1 MQAYV
6 CIHVGLVEQ
15 NKYRLVFVGLTSVKS
30 VKQGYTFSLVLFC
43 IYLGGLLSALHAA
56 SWSLMLYRFH

>member
-1 MQAYV
+1 
-6 CIHVGLVEQ
+6 VEQ